1 MDIGG
6 KELYDRLTAEV
17 PLGSDAEAFVERFD
31 RVLDEVIREAS
42 ERYTSPPWKDTE
54 KQLAVSAS
62 QAWAEIRSVATF
74 AEHEIK
80 LGLTHPEL
88 KTAIARQQYEEMTHY
103 NIFQEC
109 FAKMGVPDILEQIPP
124 EQNIMDFFQMCD
136 NISPDPV
143 EAVFACQFCT
153 ERGVLFY
160 LGAVSEKP
168 ELHPVLK
175 EGLVRINADE
185 GFHVSIGR
193 TAARILYKRGGEK
206 ARKRMFELA
215 AQIVP
220 IGLAGVQG
228 ACERAAS

>member
-1 MDIGG
+1 MLAAG
-6 KELYDRLTAEV
+6 KELYDRLCAEV
-17 PLGSDAEAFVERFD
+17 PLGSNAEEFVEKFD
-31 RVLDEVIREAS
+31 QVLDEVIREAS
-42 ERYTSPPWKDTE
+42 ERYASPPWKNTD
-54 KQLAVSAS
+54 KQLAVCAS

-80 LGLTHPEL
+80 LGLSHPEL
-88 KTAIARQQYEEMTHY
+88 KTAIARQQYEEMQHF
-103 NIFQEC
+103 NVFQEC
-109 FAKMGVPDILEQIPP
+109 FAKMGAPDILEQIPP
-124 EQNIMDFFQMCD
+124 EQNIMDFFELCD
-136 NISPDPV
+136 NISPDAV

-160 LGAVSEKP
+160 LGAVAEKP

-206 ARKRMFELA
+206 ARRRMFELA
-215 AQIVP
+215 AEIVP

-228 ACERAAS
+228 ACQRAAA